1 MGYNT
6 TTTLSI
12 RTPDALE
19 EMNFPGDMSQMAAD
33 IEAAFLDLYIHSA
46 TISMTEAGSPTA
58 SITDGVLNITL
69 PNSGLLHDAAKL
81 DLTGGTMGGNIVM
94 ANNRITGLPLP
105 SAGTEP
111 ATKTY
116 VDAALPIGSIIMYG
130 GTSAPAGWK
139 ICDGTAHGVT
149 ALTALL
155 GGPNVPDL
163 RNKFV
168 VGVGSSYARHATG
181 GEATHVL
188 SIAELPSHDHG
199 TWTGTMNQNWSHSH
213 GGATNAADRSLSHSH
228 GGGTGW
234 MAQNNIHSH
243 GYNRGEV
250 YGGGFANGSTL
261 VGQVQYSWNEY
272 STGAVDINHWH
283 GISPDGVDH
292 LHGINA
298 SDINHQHQITPNGGN
313 AAHENRPPYYALVYI
328 IKVA

>member
-33 IEAAFLDLYIHSA
+33 IEAAFLDLYIHGA

-81 DLTGGTMGGNIVM
+81 DLAGGTMGGNISM

-105 SAGTEP
+105 SLGTEP

-116 VDAALPIGSIIMYG
+116 VDAALPIGAIIMYG
-130 GTSAPAGWK
+130 GTTAPAGWK
-139 ICDGTAHGVT
+139 ICDGTAHGVA
-149 ALTALL
+149 ALTTLL
-155 GGPNVPDL
+155 GSANVPDL
-163 RNKFV
+163 RNRFV
-168 VGVGSSYARHATG
+168 VGVGSSYARGATG
-181 GEATHVL
+181 GEASHTL
-188 SIAELPSHDHG
+188 SIAEMPGHDHG
-199 TWTGTMNQNWSHSH
+199 SYTNTMNQNWSHNH

-250 YGGGFANGSTL
+250 YSARF
-261 VGQVQYSWNEY
+261 GQGTSVLDLQYSWNEY
-272 STGAVDINHWH
+272 QTAGVDINHWH

-298 SDINHQHQITPNGGN
+298 SDINHQHQIWGQGGG